1 MHQIAKIVKKEL
13 KVIIK
18 KLCMCN
24 NKKER
29 SARTLRLECLSYLNH
44 CETQGCFFVETLY
57 RDNQQKRPYVWD
69 EIDNGIST
77 IVANSQGNPKV
88 PIKLSKRTDRKM
100 AKVQIAIG
108 DYVIRSWVLPKRGGR
123 RATRVVCLVYQ
134 VSDICDT
141 TKVLQVVNIGIAA
154 NDKVFWK
161 SKIASSLQ
169 KATYR
174 AFCRAEYY
182 NSARPFVSEES
193 N

>member
-1 MHQIAKIVKKEL
+1 
-13 KVIIK
+13 
-18 KLCMCN
+18 MCN
-24 NKKER
+24 NKKQRQGR
-29 SARTLRLECLSYLNH
+29 SLRLECLSYLNH
-44 CETQGCFFVETLY
+44 CGTQGCFFVETLY
-57 RDNQQKRPYVWD
+57 RDNQQNRPYVWD

-88 PIKLSKRTDRKM
+88 PINLSKRTGKM

-123 RATRVVCLVYQ
+123 RATRVVCLIYQ
-134 VSDICDT
+134 VEEIRDT
-141 TKVLQVVNIGIAA
+141 TKVLRVANIGISA
-154 NDKVFWK
+154 NDREFWK
-161 SKIASSLQ
+161 SELPSSLQ
-169 KATYR
+169 KAAYR